1 MLRALAL
8 LALIVGGFAMTA
20 PMVAAPAAADV
31 DDFSFRS
38 LDVDYT
44 LGRADDG
51 TSTLRVVE
59 TFVAE
64 FPEFDQNRGMRRYI
78 PETYN
83 GVPLHPDLVSLT
95 DGSGQPRSVETD
107 SEDGYLVV
115 TSRADDYVH
124 GAQTYVFTYTMVNV
138 TWHFADT
145 DADEFYWDVN
155 GTGWPQAFGSVTATV
170 HLDPDLA
177 GALTGSQAC
186 YRGYEGASERCEIT
200 VGDAADASATVVAQA
215 SDLSAYQTMTVAIG
229 FESGTFT
236 PFDASYFASPWGW
249 VQGGA
254 GLAVLGALGW
264 AIGVRRRK
272 LADAPGREIIIPE
285 YTSPPTVDALLGAVL
300 LGKTSKAIP
309 AEVLE
314 QAVAGSIRIVETAR
328 TWTGKPK
335 LRAELVDASRADGD
349 GIMLIDGLFGPVPT
363 PGDAFDFGR
372 TDSRFAKSAQQI
384 VRWARAELI
393 ARGLRRKVGV
403 GLRAWPVVLGVVA
416 LAVVFISGMVALDA
430 GVVAYVPALVIAAAV
445 AAVVVVFILVS
456 RNPLT
461 ALGTQTRE
469 HLLGLE
475 MFIEWAEADRIRMLQ
490 SPSGA
495 ERVRVDVNDPR
506 QMLRLYETLLPFAVV
521 FGQEREWSDRLA
533 VLYTAAGAAGPAWY
547 YGSGAF
553 NASAFSAGI
562 GSLSASAASAS
573 STSGGS
579 GGGGSAGGG
588 GGGGGGGGV

>member
-8 LALIVGGFAMTA
+8 FALLVGGFAAA
-20 PMVAAPAAADV
+20 PVVATPAAAGV

-44 LGRADDG
+44 LGRAEDG

-64 FPEFDQNRGMRRYI
+64 FPDFDQNRGMRRYI

-83 GVPLHPDLVSLT
+83 GVPLHPDLISLT
-95 DGSGQPRSVETD
+95 DGDGQPRPVETD

-155 GTGWPQAFGSVTATV
+155 GTGWAQPFGSVTATV
-170 HLDPDLA
+170 HLDGELA
-177 GALTGSQAC
+177 DALTGSQAC
-186 YRGYEGASERCEIT
+186 YRGYEGASDQCEIT
-200 VGDAADASATVVAQA
+200 VADMAGDGATVVAQA
-215 SDLSAYQTMTVAIG
+215 SDLAAHQTMTIAIG

-249 VQGGA
+249 VQAIA
-254 GLAVLGALGW
+254 GLGVLGALGW
-264 AIGVRRRK
+264 AIAVRRRK
-272 LADAPGREIIIPE
+272 LADGPGRGTIIPQYE
-285 YTSPPTVDALLGAVL
+285 SPQTVDALLGAVL

-314 QAVAGSIRIVETAR
+314 QAVAGSIRIVEVGR
-328 TWTGKPK
+328 TWTGKAK
-335 LRAELVDASRADGD
+335 LRAELVDPSRADGD
-349 GIMLIDGLFGPVPT
+349 GIMLIDGLFGPMPT

-372 TDSRFAKSAQQI
+372 TDTRFAKAAQRI
-384 VRWARAELI
+384 VKWAEAEL
-393 ARGLRRKVGV
+393 ASRGLRRKVGA
-403 GLRAWPVVLGVVA
+403 RERMWPPVLGTVA
-416 LAVVFISGMVALDA
+416 LVVVFFSGILALEA
-430 GVVAYVPALVIAAAV
+430 GVVAIVPALVISAGV
-445 AAVVVVFILVS
+445 AAVVAAFILVA
-456 RNPLT
+456 RKPLT
-461 ALGTQTRE
+461 TLGTHTRE
-469 HLLGLE
+469 HLLGLK

-490 SPSGA
+490 SPTGA
-495 ERVRVDVNDPR
+495 ERVRVDADDPR
-506 QMLRLYETLLPFAVV
+506 QVLHLYETLLPFAVV
-521 FGQEREWSDRLA
+521 FGQEQQWADRLA
-533 VLYTAAGAAGPAWY
+533 VLYTDTGAAGPAWY

-553 NASAFSAGI
+553 NAAAFSAGI

>member
-8 LALIVGGFAMTA
+8 FAVLVA
-20 PMVAAPAAADV
+20 CFAVAAPITAPPAVAGV

-44 LGRADDG
+44 LGRAEDG

-83 GVPLHPDLVSLT
+83 GVPLHPTLVSLT
-95 DGSGQPRSVETD
+95 DGDGRPRPVETD

-115 TSRADDYVH
+115 TSRAGDFVH
-124 GAQTYVFTYTMVNV
+124 GAQTYVFTYTMVNA
-138 TWHFADT
+138 TWHFDDT

-155 GTGWPQAFGSVTATV
+155 GTGWAQPFGSVTATV
-170 HLDPDLA
+170 HLDPELA

-186 YRGYEGASERCEIT
+186 YRGYQGASDRCEIT
-200 VGDAADASATVVAQA
+200 LAEEADGSATVVAQA
-215 SDLSAYQTMTVAIG
+215 SDLSAYQTMTIAIG

-236 PFDASYFASPWGW
+236 PFDASYLASPWGW

-254 GLAVLGALGW
+254 GLAALGALGW
-264 AIGVRRRK
+264 AIGVRRRT
-272 LADAPGREIIIPE
+272 LADAPGRGLVIPE

-314 QAVAGSIRIVETAR
+314 QAVVGSIRIVEGGR

-335 LRAELVDASRADGD
+335 LRAELIDPSRADGD
-349 GIMLIDGLFGPVPT
+349 GIMLIDGLFGPIAQ
-363 PGDAFDFGR
+363 PGDAFEFGR
-372 TDSRFAKSAQQI
+372 SDSRFAKAAQHI
-384 VRWARAELI
+384 VSWAGKELV
-393 ARGLRRKVGV
+393 ARGLRRKVAASA
-403 GLRAWPVVLGVVA
+403 RAWPVLIGIAA
-416 LAVVFISGMVALDA
+416 LVVVFFTGIAALDA
-430 GVVAYVPALVIAAAV
+430 GVVTVVPILVIIAAV
-445 AAVVVVFILVS
+445 AAVVAVFILVS
-456 RNPLT
+456 RKPLT

-469 HLLGLE
+469 HLLGLK

-490 SPSGA
+490 SPTGA

-506 QMLRLYETLLPFAVV
+506 QMLHLYETLLPFAVV

-533 VLYTAAGAAGPAWY
+533 VLYTQSGATGPSWY
-547 YGSGAF
+547 YGTGAF
-553 NASAFSAGI
+553 NAAAFSAGI